1 MTTEQPSRISIVTP
15 LLNRVD
21 MLRDAIASIRLQQA
35 PDVEHI
41 VVDGGSTDGSQQ
53 VARDSGAVVI
63 DAPGSGIYE
72 ALNIGLDLAQGE
84 FLVLLNSDDV
94 LPQSA
99 ISSWIKEFKGQPDLD
114 LVRGRVSVEK
124 MQDGVWTAGFNGA
137 PKLTR
142 TVFEAFLF
150 GPTNINA
157 CMFRARLWK
166 RIGPFATQFRISAD
180 REWLLRVYTS
190 EARVSQIDD
199 LTYIYRAHEESLT
212 IGSAKPATARWVQE
226 HLDFS
231 RAFLSRP
238 ALSPEHKRTVRAFFA
253 KESLHAVAL
262 SVAQGHL
269 GRATKVA
276 ARSFKTDPI
285 WPVRAV
291 RPTVRTLSERL
302 LR

>member
-1 MTTEQPSRISIVTP
+1 VRISIVTP

-53 VARDSGAVVI
+53 VARDSGATVI

-84 FLVLLNSDDV
+84 FIVLLNSDDV
-94 LPQSA
+94 LPQNA

-114 LVRGRVSVEK
+114 LVRGRVSVERMK
-124 MQDGVWTAGFNGA
+124 DGAWTPGFNGA

-142 TVFEAFLF
+142 TAFETFLF

-157 CMFRARLWK
+157 CMFRATLWK

-190 EARVSQIDD
+190 DARVCEIDT
-199 LTYIYRAHEESLT
+199 LTYIYRAHEKSLT

-226 HLDFS
+226 HLDFL
-231 RAFLSRP
+231 RTFL
-238 ALSPEHKRTVRAFFA
+238 ANTVLSNEHKRAVRAFFA
-253 KESLHAVAL
+253 KESLHAVGL
-262 SVAQGHL
+262 SMSQGRIAGAAQ
-269 GRATKVA
+269 VA
-276 ARSFKTDPI
+276 AKSFQTDPL
-285 WPVRAV
+285 WPAHAV
-291 RPTVRTLSERL
+291 QPTVRTLVERL